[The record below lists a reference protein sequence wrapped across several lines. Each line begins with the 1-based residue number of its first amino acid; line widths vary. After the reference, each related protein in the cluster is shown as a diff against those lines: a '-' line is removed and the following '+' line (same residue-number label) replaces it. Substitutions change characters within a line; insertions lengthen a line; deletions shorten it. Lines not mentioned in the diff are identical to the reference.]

1 MNQRQRFFVLEYL
14 IDLDPKS
21 AAIRAGYGPNHA
33 RTTGARLLRRTEI
46 AAAIRAAMAERAAR
60 LGIRPERVIE
70 EYVRI
75 AFVDLQLVA
84 DLDSVG
90 EYLAQFSE
98 DGDDAAAAL
107 AYIEGLAHRR
117 PRGAMEDE
125 RKALA
130 CLGRILGLTLVEP
143 ERAAPQA

>member
-1 MNQRQRFFVLEYL
+1 MNLRQHFFVLEYL
-14 IDLDPKS
+14 IDLDAKA
-21 AAIRAGYGPNHA
+21 AAIRAGYGANHA

-60 LGIRPERVIE
+60 LGITAERVIE

-75 AFVDLQLVA
+75 AFVDLQLVG

-90 EYLAQFSE
+90 EYLAQVSE

-107 AYIEGLAHRR
+107 AYVEGLAHRR
-117 PRGAMEDE
+117 PRGAAEDE

-130 CLGRILGLTLVEP
+130 CLGRILGLTFVES
-143 ERAAPQA
+143 ERAVPQA

>member
-14 IDLDPKS
+14 IDLDAKA
-21 AAIRAGYGPNHA
+21 AAIRAGYGANHA

-46 AAAIRAAMAERAAR
+46 AAAIRAAMTERAAR
-60 LGIRPERVIE
+60 LGITRERVIE

-75 AFVDLQLVA
+75 AFVDLQLVT

-90 EYLAQFSE
+90 EYLAQVSE
-98 DGDDAAAAL
+98 DGDEAAAAL

-117 PRGAMEDE
+117 PRGAEKDE

-130 CLGRILGLTLVEP
+130 CLGRILGLTFIEP

>member
-14 IDLDPKS
+14 IDLDPKA
-21 AAIRAGYGPNHA
+21 AAIRAGYAANHA

-46 AAAIRAAMAERAAR
+46 AVAIRAAMAERAAR
-60 LGIRPERVIE
+60 LGITAERVIE

-75 AFVDLQLVA
+75 AFIDLQLVA
-84 DLDSVG
+84 DFDSVG
-90 EYLAQFSE
+90 EYLAQVSE
-98 DGDDAAAAL
+98 DGEEAAAAL

-117 PRGAMEDE
+117 PRGDEKDE

-130 CLGRILGLTLVEP
+130 CLGRILGLTFVEP
-143 ERAAPQA
+143 ERAAPRA

>member
-14 IDLDPKS
+14 IDLDPGA
-21 AAIRAGYGPNHA
+21 AAIRAGYGAKHA
-33 RTTGARLLRRTEI
+33 RTTGARLLRRPEI
-46 AAAIRAAMAERAAR
+46 AAAIRTAMAERAAR
-60 LGIRPERVIE
+60 LGITPERVIE

-75 AFVDLQLVA
+75 AFVDLQLVT

-90 EYLAQFSE
+90 EYLAQVS
-98 DGDDAAAAL
+98 DDAADAAAAL

-117 PRGAMEDE
+117 PRGPMEEE

-130 CLGRILGLTLVEP
+130 CLGRILGLTVVEP
-143 ERAAPQA
+143 DRAVPQA